1 MAAEKQ
7 SSYQPTFPPRQ
18 RNLTMWIDS
27 ASPSRTGVIPLSA
40 VLPVSASLALLTTLF
55 APSQSLAGDRIQ
67 FNRDIRPI
75 LSENCFQCH
84 GPDERQRQGGVR
96 LDKSELATQPGDSGN
111 RAISLE
117 SPAESELLKRI
128 ATDTPDLVMPPP
140 ETGKTLKPEQKELL
154 RRWIEQG
161 AEYQGHWAFMTPVR
175 PEVPLHE
182 LETAYPNP
190 IDRFLLEK
198 LQTSGFSFSPTVD
211 RETLIR
217 RVSLD
222 LTGLPPTPDEIDA
235 FLSDDS
241 PNAYERVVDR
251 LLSSLHYGERLA
263 LQWLDLARY
272 ADSNGY
278 QVDSSRQQWP
288 WRDWVIDAFNNNM
301 PYDQFTIEQIAG
313 DLLPNATITQKIATG
328 FNRNHR
334 LNGEGG
340 IIAEEWRVETVI
352 DRVETTGITWLGL
365 TLNCC
370 RCHDHK
376 YDPISQR
383 DFYSLFSYFNNIA
396 ESGTLQGE
404 SRNTEPVFSFPT
416 PDQLREIDEF
426 AKLGTEA
433 QDELAEAEK
442 SLPELVA
449 AWEPSFREKIAENT
463 NSWNILNPE
472 SVSATGRATLTKQN
486 DGSYLASGEN
496 PNHDVYEIKAPL
508 SPGQFTGLLLEC
520 FPDASLPQQSLGRY
534 PNGNFVLTRVE
545 AEIRAPSLA
554 DPVIAKFNHAEA
566 DYSQNGWNIQ
576 ATVQGDKSKGWA
588 VDGPTRKEIC
598 RAMFLTESEIT
609 VPEDATIVIRL
620 VQETLGQH
628 NIGRF
633 RLSSTGLPKG
643 TIAIGGTQI
652 PDSLRT
658 ILSLPPSE
666 RNDAQRMEL
675 SDFFR
680 KNVDSPILAAQKRL
694 QEAKDRIGD
703 SRRNWPNVMVMQEIE
718 TPRDAFIL
726 IRGEYDKRGE
736 KVSAAIPKIFPPIP
750 DGEPNNRLGL
760 AKWIANRNNPL
771 TARVWVNRAW
781 ERFMGSG
788 IVKTTE
794 NFGSQSEW
802 PSHPALL
809 DWLAVE
815 FMEPTQVAHV
825 DQKPVHAWDM
835 KGIQKLMV
843 MSRAYQ
849 QSTSRRGLEKLAEL
863 DPDNR
868 WLGRGPRFRLPGEV
882 LRDQALFVS
891 GLLSPKLGGPSVKPY
906 MPEGVWDETSVY
918 GDLRNY
924 RHDTGDGLY
933 RRSLYTIWKR
943 TAAPPTMLIFDA
955 PNREICTVSRS
966 RTNTPLQALSLM
978 NEITFVEAARKL
990 GERMLKHDDATP
1002 EGKLSFGFR
1011 LVTGRKPTAK
1021 ELQVLVSGW
1030 REDLAYYQGHPDEA
1044 KQLQSHGDS
1053 NSEVSQTVELVAYML
1068 SGNVLLN
1075 LDECIMRE

>member
-1 MAAEKQ
+1 MLLA
-7 SSYQPTFPPRQ
+7 
-18 RNLTMWIDS
+18 
-27 ASPSRTGVIPLSA
+27 PSR
-40 VLPVSASLALLTTLF
+40 SLAE
-55 APSQSLAGDRIQ
+55 DRIQ

-96 LDKSELATQPGDSGN
+96 LDRSELATQPGDSGN

-117 SPAESELLKRI
+117 SPSESELLKRI
-128 ATDTPDLVMPPP
+128 AADTPDLVMPPP

-161 AEYQGHWAFMTPVR
+161 AEYQGHWAFITPDR
-175 PEVPLHE
+175 PAVPLPE
-182 LETAYPNP
+182 LASMHPNP

-198 LQTSGFSFSPTVD
+198 LRASGFSFSPPAD
-211 RETLIR
+211 REALIR

-222 LTGLPPTPDEIDA
+222 LTGLPPTPEETDA
-235 FLSDDS
+235 FVNDDS
-241 PNAYERVVDR
+241 PKAYERVVDR
-251 LLSSLHYGERLA
+251 LLSSPHYGERLA

-278 QVDSSRQQWP
+278 QIDSSRQQWP
-288 WRDWVIDAFNNNM
+288 WRDWVIDAFNSNM

-313 DLLPNATITQKIATG
+313 DLLPNATLSQKVATG

-365 TLNCC
+365 TFNCC

-383 DFYSLFSYFNNIA
+383 DFYSFFSYFNNIA

-404 SRNTEPVFSFPT
+404 SRNTEPVLTVPSA
-416 PDQLREIDEF
+416 DQRRELTNFEQRVR
-426 AKLGTEA
+426 EA
-433 QDELAEAEK
+433 EAELADAEK

-449 AWEPSFREKIAENT
+449 AWEPSFREKIAANA
-463 NSWNILNPE
+463 NSWNILNAD
-472 SVSATGRATLTKQN
+472 SVTAASRAPLTKQN

-508 SPGQFTGLLLEC
+508 SSGQFTGLLLEC

-534 PNGNFVLTRVE
+534 PNGNFVLSRVE
-545 AEIRAPSLA
+545 AEISAPSLA
-554 DPVIAKFNHAEA
+554 APLIAKFNHAEA
-566 DYSQNGWNIQ
+566 DYSQDGWNIQ

-598 RAMFLTESEIT
+598 RAMFLTESGIT
-609 VPEDATIVIRL
+609 IPENATVVIRL

-643 TIAIGGTQI
+643 TIAIGGSQV

-658 ILSLPPSE
+658 TLSLPVSE
-666 RNDAQRMEL
+666 RSDAQRMEL
-675 SDFFR
+675 QDFYR
-680 KNVDSPILAAQKRL
+680 KNVDSPILAAEKRIL
-694 QEAKDRIGD
+694 ETKKQMADF
-703 SRRNWPNVMVMQEIE
+703 RNSWPNVMVMQEID

-736 KVSAAIPKIFPPIP
+736 KVSAGLPKVFPPMP
-750 DGEPNNRLGL
+750 VGEPNNRLGL
-760 AKWIANRNNPL
+760 AKWIASRNNPL

-781 ERFMGSG
+781 ERFMGTG

-802 PSHPALL
+802 PCHPELL

-825 DQKPVHAWDM
+825 DQQAVHAWDM

-843 MSRAYQ
+843 MSHAYQ
-849 QSTSRRGLEKLAEL
+849 QSTSRRGLEKLVEL

-882 LRDQALFVS
+882 LRDQALHVS
-891 GLLSPKLGGPSVKPY
+891 GLLSPKIGGPSTKPY

-924 RHDTGDGLY
+924 RHDTDDGLY

-978 NEITFVEAARKL
+978 NEVTFVEAARKL
-990 GERMLKHDDATP
+990 GERMLKYDDASP
-1002 EGKLSFGFR
+1002 ESKLSFGFR
-1011 LVTGRKPTAK
+1011 LATGRKPTPK
-1021 ELQVLVSGW
+1021 ELQVLLAGW
-1030 REDLAYYQGHPDEA
+1030 REDLTYYQEHPDEA

-1053 NSEVSQTVELVAYML
+1053 TSHAPQSVELVAYML